1 MKGFALSSVVAVFL
15 VGLCASTLGGCSR
28 PASKS
33 SVSSALLPPVS
44 ITVRSGSHTLK
55 IDGRNPGARLRMVV
69 EEQGQV
75 REVDLAPQYPTVI
88 LPSKTGLLDPRLDS
102 RTFRMSSKGRE
113 YRGPTPFFL
122 QETAESGLF
131 RLSLILDPASPGTYG
146 IKAAPTRN
154 GVTRVFID
162 SLEVTSLR
170 PGGQTFVE
178 IGQGQVLR
186 CTVEVPITGA
196 RNVPELGQAFLWRSD
211 EAALPIRG
219 LSQQV
224 RTLLTLSE
232 TPSPFAGTDTRFQ
245 NHVFWDTDVWMFPAV
260 AIFDEALATKLFD
273 YRFDRISAARK
284 NFATWRAA
292 GYPTAN
298 KTNHQP
304 LPELTKL
311 MPGVVPAMFP
321 WESKLDG
328 SEGSP
333 SDTVHQHHVTAAV
346 GLMAMKAELHG
357 IGSAGERR
365 ELLAGCAA
373 FFLHRL
379 AKNPDGTYGIL
390 NTLSPSEWHTA
401 SNDLYTN
408 AAADVIL
415 RHVLGPDKWPLGKIK
430 LPRRADAGTFAT
442 FDEDTYREYQ
452 QAAALLAIWP
462 ARHPSVTPESSKML
476 EFYRGKTSP
485 FGPAMSHSLHSLI
498 AARQGRV
505 DLAWEEFEKSWRPYS
520 SDVRT
525 EFREKPNSA
534 ASYFVTGAAGVLNA
548 FFYGF
553 LGFEVSFEEPATRKL
568 RAETRTGGWVSFDP
582 KIPDDWPSIRLP
594 YREFELQITELDP
607 KTNQRTAS
615 LFSGTELM
623 FTTSLP
629 ATGFSTKA
637 QKVR

>member
-1 MKGFALSSVVAVFL
+1 
-15 VGLCASTLGGCSR
+15 
-28 PASKS
+28 
-33 SVSSALLPPVS
+33 
-44 ITVRSGSHTLK
+44 
-55 IDGRNPGARLRMVV
+55 MVV
-69 EEQGQV
+69 EEQSQV
-75 REVDLAPQYPTVI
+75 REVDLAPQYPIVI
-88 LPSKTGLLDPRLDS
+88 LPSKAGLLDPRLDS
-102 RTFRMSSKGRE
+102 RTFRMSPKGRE

-122 QETAESGLF
+122 QETAGNGLF
-131 RLSLILDPASPGTYG
+131 RLSLILDPASPGNYG
-146 IKAAPTRN
+146 IKAATARS

-170 PGGQTFVE
+170 PGEQTFVA
-178 IGQGQVLR
+178 IQQGQVLR
-186 CTVEVPITGA
+186 CTVEEPIPGA
-196 RNVPELGQAFLWRSD
+196 RNIPEIGQAFLWRSD
-211 EAALPIRG
+211 NAALPIRG

-224 RTLLTLSE
+224 RTLLALSE
-232 TPSPFAGTDTRFQ
+232 APSPFAGTDVRFQ
-245 NHVFWDTDVWMFPAV
+245 NHVFWDADVWLFPAV
-260 AIFDEALATKLFD
+260 AIFDEALATKIFD
-273 YRFDRISAARK
+273 YRVDRIAAARK
-284 NFATWRAA
+284 NFAQWREAR
-292 GYPTAN
+292 YPTAN
-298 KTNHQP
+298 ETKHTP
-304 LPELTKL
+304 LPELTRL

-346 GLMAMKAELHG
+346 GLMAIQAELHG

-373 FFLHRL
+373 FYLHRL

-415 RHVLGPDKWPLGKIK
+415 RHVLGPEKWPLGKMK

-476 EFYRGKTSP
+476 EFYRGKTSA

-553 LGFEVSFEEPATRKL
+553 LGFEVSFEEPKTRKL

-582 KIPDDWPSIRLP
+582 KLPDDWPAIRLP
-594 YREFELQITELDP
+594 YREFELQITALDP
-607 KTNQRTAS
+607 KTHQRTAS
-615 LFSGTELM
+615 LFSGTELK

-637 QKVR
+637 QKVRGTGPPR